1 MKKLKRINLNLDV
14 ETLEVIDAFA
24 KLNGRSR
31 TYVIESF
38 INPALPALR
47 LLLAM
52 PDKLTAMTDAE
63 RLIALSKLE
72 NTELKLS
79 AFGRVLPQH
88 LEGVTK

>member
-52 PDKLTAMTDAE
+52 PDKLTAMSDVE
-63 RLIALSKLE
+63 RLSALSKLDTLE
-72 NTELKLS
+72 EKTTKIARS
-79 AFGRVLPQH
+79 MPQH
-88 LEGVTK
+88 LKGVTE